1 MQEMQEA
8 WVWFLGWED
17 PLENGNPLHCFCLE
31 KPENKLIKTLNLGF
45 PGDSLERIHLPMQE
59 IQV

>member
-1 MQEMQEA
+1 MIE
-8 WVWFLGWED
+8 VRD
-17 PLENGNPLHCFCLE
+17 VVRTVLEGECSEGLDCLE
-31 KPENKLIKTLNLGF
+31 KTENKLIKTLNLGF